1 MNSAPR
7 FTSVLVLGS
16 APFAL
21 LDSYGH
27 EPDLIGSVVVGSCF
41 VLGGFWVLVW
51 FRCSCLSGSFLT
63 LPIRIRLGDLCLS
76 AHIAPLPVQKK
87 NMGLGQQPRRRRRL
101 PPRHLSSQRRRLVQ
115 SPPQSLRM
123 RHGCTKKSAA
133 VTHPK
138 PVDEGA
144 EDREEEAA
152 TDDSVV
158 EQQAARNTLR
168 YLQYLRLL
176 CGRQDPL
183 AYHSATIT
191 FNEWMENGSSLDFFT
206 DNETSPGGTNDT
218 DNEEEEAEEE
228 ANDETEEQRIGVRGP
243 IEESEDPDAW
253 IEWHY
258 DPMDVDEEE
267 EYFRETGAETDD
279 EADGTEE
286 HEEQDDK
293 ENVDPEE

>member
-1 MNSAPR
+1 MASDD
-7 FTSVLVLGS
+7 LD
-16 APFAL
+16 L
-21 LDSYGH
+21 LSSGGQPSLLPSPDSTH
-27 EPDLIGSVVVGSCF
+27 SIQNFHDQPV
-41 VLGGFWVLVW
+41 
-51 FRCSCLSGSFLT
+51 SGSSQEEEEGSPTQASELAA
-63 LPIRIRLGDLCLS
+63 PS
-76 AHIAPLPVQKK
+76 AGTVTSSVGEDETPV
-87 NMGLGQQPRRRRRL
+87 
-101 PPRHLSSQRRRLVQ
+101 HEISSCD
-115 SPPQSLRM
+115 S
-123 RHGCTKKSAA
+123 
-133 VTHPK
+133 PK
-138 PVDEGA
+138 PVNEGA

-158 EQQAARNTLR
+158 EQQAARNSLR

-267 EYFRETGAETDD
+267 EYFRETGAEADD
-279 EADGTEE
+279 EADGTEEHEE